1 MNTVTDDARKQNVAR
16 LSVFS
21 NLFLTV
27 AKILTGISIGS
38 VSIISEGIHSGMDLL
53 ASCIAYFSV
62 KKSAEPPDADHAFGH
77 GKYEDASGLIEA
89 LLIVVAAGIII
100 WEACHKLV
108 SGGEMVSLDLLYA
121 GMIVMGISAVMNFVV
136 SQRLMKV
143 AQETE
148 SIALESDAWHLRTD
162 VLTSAGVF
170 AGLVLIQVTHL
181 VFLDSVIAI
190 VVALLI
196 LREAYSLIRR
206 SFADLMDESLDE
218 DEVILIKE
226 IICRHANAF
235 TNFHSLKT
243 RRSGPNRF
251 VEFHLMM
258 PHATPLDAA
267 HAVLKEIETDIV
279 AKMPRTSVIVHLDPC
294 DGRCGR
300 PECSF
305 VCKERKN

>member
-1 MNTVTDDARKQNVAR
+1 MDTVTDNARKQNVAR

-27 AKILTGISIGS
+27 AKILTGVSIGS

-62 KKSAEPPDADHAFGH
+62 RKSAEPPDADHAFGH

-89 LLIVVAAGIII
+89 LLIVLAAGIII
-100 WEACHKLV
+100 WEACQKLI
-108 SGGEMVSLDLLYA
+108 SGGEMLSLDLLYA
-121 GMIVMGISAVMNFVV
+121 GMIVMGISAVMNFFV

-143 AQETE
+143 AKETD

-170 AGLVLIQVTHL
+170 AALVLIQVTHL
-181 VFLDSVIAI
+181 VFLDSMIAI
-190 VVALLI
+190 IVALLI
-196 LREAYSLIRR
+196 LREAHSLIRR
-206 SFADLMDESLDE
+206 SFADLMDGSLDE
-218 DEVILIKE
+218 DEVILIQE
-226 IICRHANAF
+226 IICRHANEF

-279 AKMPRTSVIVHLDPC
+279 AKMPRTSVIAHLDPC

-305 VCKERKN
+305 VCKETGN